1 MSDNPFD
8 DIFAELEKPAIP
20 ADPIERMTLEIE
32 QRKAQLEA
40 RKEVKEKIRKAK
52 QALAEQMEKLNA
64 ELAEINDKLEN
75 ENTTDWSIQREIR
88 DLEYAISEE
97 ELKRK
102 EAERLKEIENRKL
115 IAMAGFKNKIEE
127 LKPNWEKY
135 PHDYQ
140 WEGAGT
146 LALMGSGLLADE
158 MGLGK
163 TLTSIMWLDL
173 IDAKRVL
180 IVAPNE
186 TVNNFGGEVLRWSPH
201 RFTWTFAGNSPAQR
215 TLFMDTLIEPRKKLG
230 QDFVVCVNYEQLY
243 SDKEFVQRLR
253 SMEWDAVIIDEAH
266 NMKNKKSLLYQRMAG
281 ITYGVK
287 HILPMTG
294 TFILNQPQDIWT
306 SLNLIDP
313 MTFHN
318 EQDFLHSYCQF
329 DFLSGKW
336 HFRSGGVASLT
347 KAMGGRIVMRAFDEV
362 LKGKVPE
369 QLMHEEWIEWHEPTY
384 PLQRKVIRQ
393 LAEHSQIVLDQ
404 ERKSNVIEQLAL
416 ITRNRQ
422 AINWPAGITLNI
434 KDPNTGEITYTFS
447 VGEEVQESIKMDW
460 VEAKARD
467 LQKQG
472 KRIVVFSQFK
482 TALAELEKRLAK
494 DGLKVVR
501 YDGDTD
507 DETRKAVKN
516 DFDRRHV
523 DSRGGEYTWDIVLCN
538 FKTGGVGLNFT
549 HATETIIFD
558 EEWNPGKNEQA
569 YRRTK
574 RMGQTEVT
582 NVWIPRVEKSIDN
595 WLHSLNA
602 QKRQL
607 VDGFNLEIDLS
618 KEFDNFLGEILGD
631 DTL

>member
-8 DIFAELEKPAIP
+8 DIFAELDKPAIP
-20 ADPIERMTLEIE
+20 ADPIERMKLEIE
-32 QRKAQLEA
+32 QRKAHLDERKVVKNKIAEA
-40 RKEVKEKIRKAK
+40 KR
-52 QALAEQMEKLNA
+52 ALKEQMDKLNA
-64 ELAEINDKLEN
+64 ELEEIDSKLNDEA
-75 ENTTDWSIQREIR
+75 TTDWSIQREIR
-88 DLEYAISEE
+88 DLEFKINEE

-115 IAMAGFKNKIEE
+115 IAMAGFQNKIAE

-180 IVAPNE
+180 VVGPNE
-186 TVNNFGGEVLRWSPH
+186 TINNFGQEVLRWSPH
-201 RFTWTFAGNSPAQR
+201 RFTWTFAGNSPTQR

-230 QDFVVCVNYEQLY
+230 QDFTIVVNKEQLY
-243 SDKEFVQRLR
+243 TDKAFVARLKALDF
-253 SMEWDAVIIDEAH
+253 DAVIIDEAH
-266 NMKNKKSLLYQRMAG
+266 ELKDKKSLYFNRMLG
-281 ITYGVK
+281 LTYGVK

-306 SLNLIDP
+306 SLHLIDP
-313 MTFHN
+313 QTFWN
-318 EQDFLHSYCQF
+318 EQEFLHSYCEF
-329 DFLSGKW
+329 DYFAGKW
-336 HFRSGGVASLT
+336 KFRSGGVASLT
-347 KAMGGRIVMRAFDEV
+347 KAMQGRIVMRAFDEV
-362 LKGKVPE
+362 LKGKVPQ
-369 QLMHEEWIEWHEPTY
+369 QLMHEEWIDWQEPTY

-393 LAEHSQIVLDQ
+393 LAEHSQIIMDQ
-404 ERKSNVIEQLAL
+404 ERKSNVIEHLAL

-422 AINWPAGITLNI
+422 AINWPAGITLNV
-434 KDPNTGEITYTFS
+434 KDPNTGEIAYTFS

-460 VEAKARD
+460 VEAKARE

-482 TALAELEKRLAK
+482 TALAELERRLAK

-523 DSRGGEYTWDIVLCN
+523 DNRGGTFTWDIVLCN

-574 RMGQTEVT
+574 RMGQTEET
-582 NVWIPRVEKSIDN
+582 HVWIPRVNKSIDQ

-618 KEFDNFLGEILGD
+618 KEFDNFLGEILGE